1 MSASRDDFG
10 IAFRSALLQKGAKQ
24 KFSLFFFICL
34 SILILFLGNV
44 SSNISNVIRKTLNDG
59 IYRTSV
65 IASSPVKFFKY
76 SIIITKSHFT
86 VHKKNKILSDELEK
100 FKSKNFEVKYL
111 SAENKRLKEVVK
123 SSTDLDYPFITAKV
137 LMDKKSPFL
146 KSIIINKGAK
156 SKILKG
162 MPVVDG
168 NYLVGR
174 VVEVNFLS
182 SRVLLLNDLNS
193 RIPIMIE
200 SSADQAILTGD
211 GNEMPTLEYLPET
224 HIAKKNQITF
234 TSGKDGFFPA
244 GIAVGITFPIEAK
257 KRKKKNLSNFFEE
270 KKIVK
275 VKLFSNPTQLS
286 FVKVLLSDTQ
296 IPEFTDGNQ

>member
-1 MSASRDDFG
+1 MPTNRDDFG

-34 SILILFLGNV
+34 SILILFLGNT
-44 SSNISNVIRKTLNDG
+44 SSNISNVVRKTLNDG
-59 IYRTSV
+59 IYRASV
-65 IASSPVKFFKY
+65 IASSPVTFFKY
-76 SIIITKSHFT
+76 SIIITKSHFA
-86 VHKKNKILSDELEK
+86 VHQKNQILSDELEK

-111 SAENKRLKEVVK
+111 SAENKRLKEALM
-123 SSTDLDYPFITAKV
+123 SSNDFEYPFLTAKV

-193 RIPIMIE
+193 RIPIIIE

-211 GNEMPTLEYLPET
+211 GSEMPILEYLPET
-224 HIAKKNQITF
+224 YIGKKNKATF

-244 GIAVGITFPIEAK
+244 GIAVGITFPTEDK
-257 KRKKKNLSNFFEE
+257 KIIKENLSGFFEE
-270 KKIVK
+270 KKTVK
-275 VKLFSNPTQLS
+275 VKLFSDPTQLS

-296 IPEFTDGNQ
+296 ISEFIDGN